1 MASKP
6 PPKLEPAPVDGPFC
20 RDCGARADINFCP
33 VCSQETRI
41 EMPTVGHF
49 VAEFAEQT
57 LALQGQLW
65 RTLYSLLF
73 KPGQLT
79 LDYVAGR
86 RQRYVRPLR
95 LYLAISI
102 SFFAVLG
109 ITAGDGAFLP
119 DDLLVDDSAKA
130 SNAREGGDAQ
140 TDKQGTAK
148 PTKSKTANKSAD
160 KPLAMPKTGDPAAD
174 AEVRIEA
181 AAAAIE
187 AAAVAKADAETA
199 AQEAKEEAA
208 AAQKAKA
215 EAEKHPPSTDKS
227 ESSAHFDT
235 GYAKLDTRLN
245 ERFDRLKAL
254 PKSEITARVVNA
266 FLNYAPF
273 AMFLLLPLF
282 ALFLKI
288 GYLWRGA
295 NYAIHLLFAVN
306 YHSFIF
312 FMLLIAQLP
321 LINRF
326 DNLLG
331 FVVPAYLLLALR
343 RVHGG
348 GWLSTTLFT
357 LLLSIVYVAALAVVM
372 VLFTFLPLA
381 LL

>member
-49 VAEFAEQT
+49 IAEFAEQT

-109 ITAGDGAFLP
+109 ITAGDGSFLP
-119 DDLLVDDSAKA
+119 DDLMIDDSAKA
-130 SNAREGGDAQ
+130 QSASEGANPEADRAAEP
-140 TDKQGTAK
+140 KQAK
-148 PTKSKTANKSAD
+148 AKAAD
-160 KPLAMPKTGDPAAD
+160 KPAAALKTGDPAVD
-174 AEVRIEA
+174 AEARVEA

-187 AAAVAKADAETA
+187 AATEAKAQAEA
-199 AQEAKEEAA
+199 AAEEARQEAA
-208 AAQKAKA
+208 AALKAKA
-215 EAEKHPPSTDKS
+215 EAEKHPATDDGKK
-227 ESSAHFDT
+227 SSANFDT
-235 GYAKLDTRLN
+235 GYAKLDARL
-245 ERFDRLKAL
+245 EQRFQHLKAL
-254 PKSEITARVVNA
+254 PKSEITARVINT

-288 GYLWRGA
+288 GYLRRGA

-306 YHSFIF
+306 YHSFLF
-312 FMLLIAQLP
+312 VLLLLGQLP
-321 LINRF
+321 LIGGYGGLF
-326 DNLLG
+326 GILVAG
-331 FVVPAYLLLALR
+331 YLLLALR

-348 GWLSTTLFT
+348 GWLSTLFFVF
-357 LLLSIVYVAALAVVM
+357 LLSTVYVVALTLVM
-372 VLFTFLPLA
+372 ALSTLLPLA

>member
-6 PPKLEPAPVDGPFC
+6 PPKLEPAPVEGPFC

-109 ITAGDGAFLP
+109 ITAGDGSFLP
-119 DDLLVDDSAKA
+119 DDLMVEGGPKAKA
-130 SNAREGGDAQ
+130 
-140 TDKQGTAK
+140 KAK
-148 PTKSKTANKSAD
+148 PTESTATGKPASKPIVAA
-160 KPLAMPKTGDPAAD
+160 KTGDPAAD
-174 AEVRIEA
+174 AESRIEA
-181 AAAAIE
+181 AAAAME
-187 AAAVAKADAETA
+187 AAADAKAKAEA
-199 AQEAKEEAA
+199 AAEQARQEAA

-215 EAEKHPPSTDKS
+215 EAKAEAEKHPPSVDKS
-227 ESSAHFDT
+227 ESSAHFET
-235 GYAKLDTRLN
+235 GYAKLDARLN
-245 ERFDRLKAL
+245 QRFERLKAL
-254 PKSEITARVVNA
+254 PKSEIAARVVNA

-288 GYLWRGA
+288 GYLRRGA

-331 FVVPAYLLLALR
+331 LIVPAYLLLSLR

-348 GWLSTTLFT
+348 GWLSTSLFT

>member
-6 PPKLEPAPVDGPFC
+6 PPKLEPTPVDGPFC

-109 ITAGDGAFLP
+109 ITAGDGSFLP
-119 DDLLVDDSAKA
+119 EDLVVDDGARSSSAK
-130 SNAREGGDAQ
+130 EGGEAA
-140 TDKQGTAK
+140 TGKQAAAK
-148 PTKSKTANKSAD
+148 PTKSKAVD
-160 KPLAMPKTGDPAAD
+160 KPVVAPKTGDPAVD
-174 AEVRIEA
+174 AEMRVEA

-187 AAAVAKADAETA
+187 AAAEAKADAETA
-199 AQEAKEEAA
+199 AEEAREEAA
-208 AAQKAKA
+208 AAKKAKA
-215 EAEKHPPSTDKS
+215 EAEKHPPSPGKS
-227 ESSAHFDT
+227 GSSANFDT
-235 GYAKLDTRLN
+235 GYAKLDARLN
-245 ERFDRLKAL
+245 ERFERLKAL
-254 PKSEITARVVNA
+254 PKSEIAERVVNA

-288 GYLWRGA
+288 GYLRRGA

-331 FVVPAYLLLALR
+331 FIVPAYLLLSLR
-343 RVHGG
+343 SVHGG

-357 LLLSIVYVAALAVVM
+357 LLLSIVYVVALAVVM

>member
-1 MASKP
+1 MARKP

-109 ITAGDGAFLP
+109 ITAGDGSFLP

-130 SNAREGGDAQ
+130 SNAKEGDAQ
-140 TDKQGTAK
+140 TDKPASAK
-148 PTKSKTANKSAD
+148 PAKSKAAD
-160 KPLAMPKTGDPAAD
+160 KALVVPKTGDPAVD
-174 AEVRIEA
+174 AEARVEA

-187 AAAVAKADAETA
+187 AAAEAKADAA
-199 AQEAKEEAA
+199 AAGEEARQEAA

-215 EAEKHPPSTDKS
+215 EVEKHPPSTDKGD
-227 ESSAHFDT
+227 SSPNFST
-235 GYAKLDTRLN
+235 GYAKLDARLN
-245 ERFDRLKAL
+245 ERFERLKAL
-254 PKSEITARVVNA
+254 PRSEITARVVNA

-288 GYLWRGA
+288 GYLRRGA

-321 LINRF
+321 LISRF

-331 FVVPAYLLLALR
+331 LIVPAYLLLSLR

-357 LLLSIVYVAALAVVM
+357 LLISIVYVVAMSVVM

>member
-1 MASKP
+1 MAAKP

-109 ITAGDGAFLP
+109 VTASDGSFLP
-119 DDLLVDDSAKA
+119 DDLLVDDSAKTPSA
-130 SNAREGGDAQ
+130 KDGADTQ
-140 TDKQGTAK
+140 TDKKAAAK
-148 PTKSKTANKSAD
+148 PAKSKAVD
-160 KPLAMPKTGDPAAD
+160 KPLVAPKTGDPAVD
-174 AEVRIEA
+174 AELRVEA

-187 AAAVAKADAETA
+187 AAAEAKAEA
-199 AQEAKEEAA
+199 AAADEEARQEAA

-215 EAEKHPPSTDKS
+215 EVAKNPPSTDKG
-227 ESSAHFDT
+227 ESSANFNT
-235 GYAKLDTRLN
+235 GYAKLDARLN

>member
-6 PPKLEPAPVDGPFC
+6 PPKLEPAPIDGPFC

-79 LDYVAGR
+79 LDYIAGR

-102 SFFAVLG
+102 SFFAVLS
-109 ITAGDGAFLP
+109 ITAGDGSFLP
-119 DDLLVDDSAKA
+119 DDLLVDDGAKA
-130 SNAREGGDAQ
+130 PSTKDGSEAQ
-140 TDKQGTAK
+140 SDKKAAAK
-148 PTKSKTANKSAD
+148 PAKSKTVD
-160 KPLAMPKTGDPAAD
+160 KPLAAPKTGDPAVD
-174 AEVRIEA
+174 AEARVEA

-187 AAAVAKADAETA
+187 AAAEAKAEAAEA
-199 AQEAKEEAA
+199 DEEARQEAA

-215 EAEKHPPSTDKS
+215 EVEKHPRSTDKG
-227 ESSAHFDT
+227 ESSANFNT
-235 GYAKLDTRLN
+235 GYAKLDARLN

-331 FVVPAYLLLALR
+331 FVVPAYLLLSLR
-343 RVHGG
+343 SVHGG
-348 GWLSTTLFT
+348 GWLSTSLFT

>member
-1 MASKP
+1 MAAKP

-49 VAEFAEQT
+49 IAEFAEQT

-79 LDYVAGR
+79 LDYVTGR

-109 ITAGDGAFLP
+109 ITAGDGSFLP
-119 DDLLVDDSAKA
+119 DDLMVEGGPKA
-130 SNAREGGDAQ
+130 SSVKEGGDAQ
-140 TDKQGTAK
+140 TDRKAAAK
-148 PTKSKTANKSAD
+148 PAKAKTVD
-160 KPLAMPKTGDPAAD
+160 KPVVAPKTGDPAVD
-174 AEVRIEA
+174 AEARIEA
-181 AAAAIE
+181 AVEAIE
-187 AAAVAKADAETA
+187 AAAEAKADAESAAREAREEATA
-199 AQEAKEEAA
+199 AR
-208 AAQKAKA
+208 KAKA
-215 EAEKHPPSTDKS
+215 EAEKHPPTTDKTD
-227 ESSAHFDT
+227 SSANFNT
-235 GYAKLDTRLN
+235 GYAKLDARLN
-245 ERFDRLKAL
+245 ERFERLKAL

-266 FLNYAPF
+266 FLNHAPF

-288 GYLWRGA
+288 GYLRRGA

-306 YHSFIF
+306 YHSFL
-312 FMLLIAQLP
+312 FMLL
-321 LINRF
+321 
-326 DNLLG
+326 LLG
-331 FVVPAYLLLALR
+331 QMPVIGGYGGLFVILVAGYLLLALR

-348 GWLSTTLFT
+348 GWLSTSLFVS
-357 LLLSIVYVAALAVVM
+357 LLLFVYVVALAVVM

>member
-1 MASKP
+1 MAAKP
-6 PPKLEPAPVDGPFC
+6 PPKLQPAPVDGPFC
-20 RDCGARADINFCP
+20 RDCGARAEVNFCP
-33 VCSQETRI
+33 VCGQETRI

-49 VAEFAEQT
+49 IAEFAEQT

-102 SFFAVLG
+102 SFFAILG
-109 ITAGDGAFLP
+109 LTAGEHLFNF
-119 DDLLVDDSAKA
+119 DDKA
-130 SNAREGGDAQ
+130 ADHAVGELKKDVQAERAAAVSQ
-140 TDKQGTAK
+140 TEADKTAGAK
-148 PTKSKTANKSAD
+148 PAD
-160 KPLAMPKTGDPAAD
+160 KPKDHEDFNVHTGNAAFD
-174 AEVRIEA
+174 A
-181 AAAAIE
+181 
-187 AAAVAKADAETA
+187 
-199 AQEAKEEAA
+199 
-208 AAQKAKA
+208 
-215 EAEKHPPSTDKS
+215 
-227 ESSAHFDT
+227 
-235 GYAKLDTRLN
+235 
-245 ERFDRLKAL
+245 RLKDRIDRFRKLPRDEMAL
-254 PKSEITARVVNA
+254 RATNA

-288 GYLWRGA
+288 GYLRRDA

-312 FMLLIAQLP
+312 VLLLIGQLP
-321 LINRF
+321 LIG
-326 DNLLG
+326 DYSGLLAVLIG
-331 FVVPAYLLLALR
+331 GYLLLALR

-348 GWLSTTLFT
+348 GWLSTALFVS
-357 LLLSIVYVAALAVVM
+357 LLSLVYVVALSVTL
-372 VLFTFLPLA
+372 VLSTVLPLA

>member
-1 MASKP
+1 MAAKL
-6 PPKLEPAPVDGPFC
+6 PPKLEPIPVDGPFC
-20 RDCGARADINFCP
+20 RNCGARADVNFCP
-33 VCSQETRI
+33 VCGQETRI

-102 SFFAVLG
+102 SFFAILG
-109 ITAGDGAFLP
+109 LTAGEHLFNFDDKAADSAVGELKKEIRAERDAARRDGTASGTPSPVDEAALDAKIDGA
-119 DDLLVDDSAKA
+119 VERAVAA
-130 SNAREGGDAQ
+130 SQ
-140 TDKQGTAK
+140 
-148 PTKSKTANKSAD
+148 
-160 KPLAMPKTGDPAAD
+160 
-174 AEVRIEA
+174 AE
-181 AAAAIE
+181 
-187 AAAVAKADAETA
+187 AKADKNAQTTGPAGPAGADTA
-199 AQEAKEEAA
+199 KRGDKPSDNEDFNVHTGNAA
-208 AAQKAKA
+208 
-215 EAEKHPPSTDKS
+215 
-227 ESSAHFDT
+227 FD
-235 GYAKLDTRLN
+235 A
-245 ERFDRLKAL
+245 RLKDRVDRFRKLPREEMAL
-254 PKSEITARVVNA
+254 RATNA

-282 ALFLKI
+282 ALFLKV
-288 GYLWRGA
+288 GYLRRDA

-312 FMLLIAQLP
+312 VLLLIGQLSM
-321 LINRF
+321 IG
-326 DNLLG
+326 DYSGLLAVLVG
-331 FVVPAYLLLALR
+331 GYLLLALR

-348 GWLSTTLFT
+348 GWLSTALFVF
-357 LLLSIVYVAALAVVM
+357 LLSLVYVAALSVTL
-372 VLFTFLPLA
+372 VLSTVLPLA

>member
-6 PPKLEPAPVDGPFC
+6 PPKLEPAPIDGPFC

-49 VAEFAEQT
+49 IAEFAEQT

-109 ITAGDGAFLP
+109 ITAGDGSFLP
-119 DDLLVDDSAKA
+119 DDLMIDDGAKA
-130 SNAREGGDAQ
+130 QSASEGANPEA
-140 TDKQGTAK
+140 DKATEPKQAK
-148 PTKSKTANKSAD
+148 AKAAD
-160 KPLAMPKTGDPAAD
+160 KPAAALKTGDPAVD
-174 AEVRIEA
+174 AEVRVEA

-187 AAAVAKADAETA
+187 AAT
-199 AQEAKEEAA
+199 EAKVQAEAAAEEARQEAA
-208 AAQKAKA
+208 AARKAKA
-215 EAEKHPPSTDKS
+215 EAEKDPATDDGKK
-227 ESSAHFDT
+227 SSANFDT
-235 GYAKLDTRLN
+235 GYAKLDARL
-245 ERFDRLKAL
+245 EQRFQHLKAL
-254 PKSEITARVVNA
+254 PKSEITARVINT

-288 GYLWRGA
+288 GYLRRGA

-306 YHSFIF
+306 YHSFLF
-312 FMLLIAQLP
+312 VLLLLGQLP
-321 LINRF
+321 LIGGYGGLF
-326 DNLLG
+326 GILVAG
-331 FVVPAYLLLALR
+331 YLLLALR

-348 GWLSTTLFT
+348 GWLSTSFFVF
-357 LLLSIVYVAALAVVM
+357 LLSTVYVVALTLVM
-372 VLFTFLPLA
+372 ALSTLLPLA

>member
-1 MASKP
+1 MAAKT
-6 PPKLEPAPVDGPFC
+6 PPKLEPSPVDGPFC

-33 VCSQETRI
+33 VCGQETRI

-49 VAEFAEQT
+49 IAEFAEQT

-102 SFFAVLG
+102 SFFAILG
-109 ITAGDGAFLP
+109 LTAGEHLFNLDG
-119 DDLLVDDSAKA
+119 KA
-130 SNAREGGDAQ
+130 ADQAVGELNQDVRAGQAAASKAEADRAVE
-140 TDKQGTAK
+140 TAK
-148 PTKSKTANKSAD
+148 PAD
-160 KPLAMPKTGDPAAD
+160 NQDFDIHTGNAAFD
-174 AEVRIEA
+174 A
-181 AAAAIE
+181 
-187 AAAVAKADAETA
+187 
-199 AQEAKEEAA
+199 
-208 AAQKAKA
+208 
-215 EAEKHPPSTDKS
+215 
-227 ESSAHFDT
+227 
-235 GYAKLDTRLN
+235 
-245 ERFDRLKAL
+245 RLKDKVDRFRQLPREEMAL
-254 PKSEITARVVNA
+254 RATNA
-266 FLNYAPF
+266 FLSYAPF

-288 GYLWRGA
+288 GYLRRGA

-312 FMLLIAQLP
+312 VLLLIGQLP
-321 LINRF
+321 LIGNYSG
-326 DNLLG
+326 LLAVLISG
-331 FVVPAYLLLALR
+331 YLLLALR

-348 GWLSTTLFT
+348 GWLSTAFFVS
-357 LLLSIVYVAALAVVM
+357 LLSLVYVVALSVTL
-372 VLFTFLPLA
+372 VLSTVLPLA

>member
-1 MASKP
+1 MARKP

-109 ITAGDGAFLP
+109 ITAGDGSFLP
-119 DDLLVDDSAKA
+119 DDVLVDDGAKAPSAKDGA
-130 SNAREGGDAQ
+130 DPR
-140 TDKQGTAK
+140 TDKKAAAK
-148 PTKSKTANKSAD
+148 PAKSKAVD
-160 KPLAMPKTGDPAAD
+160 KPLVAPKTGDPAVD
-174 AEVRIEA
+174 AELRIET

-187 AAAVAKADAETA
+187 AAAEAKAEA
-199 AQEAKEEAA
+199 AAAGEEARQEAA

-215 EAEKHPPSTDKS
+215 EAEKHPPSTDKG
-227 ESSAHFDT
+227 ESSGNFNT
-235 GYAKLDTRLN
+235 GYAKLDARLN

-312 FMLLIAQLP
+312 FLLLIAQLP
-321 LINRF
+321 LINRL

-348 GWLSTTLFT
+348 RWLSTTLFT
-357 LLLSIVYVAALAVVM
+357 LLLSIVYVVAMAVVM